1 MNTNSLNSNNN
12 LYGING
18 HNGIAELIGL
28 KQRLILASQSPRRK
42 FLLENLG
49 LSFEIRPANIDEDKL
64 PVGIPPND
72 VPKYL
77 SQEKAKHI
85 ACRLSEDAED
95 ADDVIIISADT
106 IVALGDEIL
115 NKPTDE
121 ADAKRILLKLSG
133 KTHTVFTGVTL
144 MNTKT
149 GKMLSNVQESLV
161 TFRDLD
167 EKEIDYYI
175 STGSPMDKAGAYGI
189 QDDFGAVFV
198 SRVCGCYYNIVG
210 LPLEMFYRMLREINE
225 G

>member
-1 MNTNSLNSNNN
+1 MDYINTNSQTNTHSQTKS
-12 LYGING
+12 
-18 HNGIAELIGL
+18 NGIAELLGL

-42 FLLENLG
+42 FLLQNLG
-49 LSFEIRPANIDEDKL
+49 LSFDIIPANIDEDNL
-64 PVGIPPND
+64 PEGITPRE

-77 SQEKAKHI
+77 SQEKAKHV
-85 ACRLSEDAED
+85 AKKVDGEC
-95 ADDVIIISADT
+95 IIISADT
-106 IVALGDEIL
+106 IVAMCDEIL

-121 ADAKRILLKLSG
+121 ADAKRILSKLSG
-133 KTHTVFTGVTL
+133 NTHTVFTGVTL
-144 MNTKT
+144 INTKT
-149 GKMLSNVQESLV
+149 GKMISDVQESQV
-161 TFRDLD
+161 TFRLLD
-167 EKEIDYYI
+167 AKEIDYYI

>member
-1 MNTNSLNSNNN
+1 MNANSINSNNH
-12 LYGING
+12 YS
-18 HNGIAELIGL
+18 GIAELLGL
-28 KQRLILASQSPRRK
+28 KHKLILASQSPRRK

-49 LSFEIRPANIDEDKL
+49 LSFEVRPANIDEDKL
-64 PVGIPPND
+64 PDGIRPNE

-85 ACRLSEDAED
+85 ASKVNEEA
-95 ADDVIIISADT
+95 IIISADT

-121 ADAKRILLKLSG
+121 TDAKRILSKLSG
-133 KTHTVFTGVTL
+133 NTHTVFTGVTL
-144 MNTKT
+144 INTMT
-149 GKMLSNVQESLV
+149 GKMLSDVQESLV
-161 TFRDLD
+161 TFRDLS

>member
-1 MNTNSLNSNNN
+1 MNANSLNNNKDN
-12 LYGING
+12 
-18 HNGIAELIGL
+18 HNCIANHCGIAELLGL
-28 KQRLILASQSPRRK
+28 KHKLILASQSPRRK

-64 PVGIPPND
+64 PEGIRPNE

-85 ACRLSEDAED
+85 AGKVSVDA
-95 ADDVIIISADT
+95 IIISADT

-121 ADAKRILLKLSG
+121 ADAKRILSKLSG
-133 KTHTVFTGVTL
+133 NTHTVFTGVTL
-144 MNTKT
+144 INTKT
-149 GKMLSNVQESLV
+149 GKMLSDVQESLV
-161 TFRDLD
+161 TFRDLS
-167 EKEIDYYI
+167 EQEIDYYI

-198 SRVCGCYYNIVG
+198 SRISGCYYNIVG